1 MNRKSRT
8 IRTQFNPKYHG
19 TSQPIPDQSSLTVPD
34 QNMGIRDL
42 LSNHSRGLP
51 LGAHEREGQY
61 FDTEIPR
68 FDDLTDMIEYR
79 EMLAQKHKEL
89 ESQIKA
95 DQESAKAKELALEK
109 KSPPTLGDKKP
120 EVSTNL

>member
-1 MNRKSRT
+1 MNRKTRT

-34 QNMGIRDL
+34 LNMGIRDL
-42 LSNHSRGLP
+42 LNNHSRGLP
-51 LGAHEREGQY
+51 LGAYEKKGEY

-79 EMLAQKHKEL
+79 EMLHEKHKDLMAQVEN
-89 ESQIKA
+89 EKAAQAIPKSEPETVQEPSTETKDTKNSQI
-95 DQESAKAKELALEK
+95 
-109 KSPPTLGDKKP
+109 
-120 EVSTNL
+120 

>member
-1 MNRKSRT
+1 MNRKTRT

-51 LGAHEREGQY
+51 LGANEREGQY

-79 EMLAQKHKEL
+79 EMLHEKHKDLMAQVEN
-89 ESQIKA
+89 EKAAQAATKSEPETVQEPSTETKEIKNSQI
-95 DQESAKAKELALEK
+95 
-109 KSPPTLGDKKP
+109 
-120 EVSTNL
+120 